1 MTIKKYHGD
10 RKKYLSLLLEADPCE
25 EMLDRYL
32 SNGFFLTAQADGDT
46 AGVACIVPV
55 ENVHNGVG
63 GWELKNISVAPRFQR
78 QGVGSAL
85 IAAAEGCL
93 PKGTP
98 FWVGTA
104 DGSVAAL
111 AFYFVKQANKS
122 KEEVPVTRS
131 YTTHDS
137 SQPRKYDPAEIKDRD
152 SRRRLEQLD
161 SFLRNGVIDK
171 KEYAVLRARYQREAS
186 E

>member
-1 MTIKKYHGD
+1 MNQKKNENKLNKAGKTILYTFILMVVMGIFSD
-10 RKKYLSLLLEADPCE
+10 ASGSIIGVVAVILVA
-25 EMLDRYL
+25 
-32 SNGFFLTAQADGDT
+32 
-46 AGVACIVPV
+46 AGV
-55 ENVHNGVG
+55 GMLG
-63 GWELKNISVAPRFQR
+63 
-78 QGVGSAL
+78 
-85 IAAAEGCL
+85 
-93 PKGTP
+93 
-98 FWVGTA
+98 
-104 DGSVAAL
+104 
-111 AFYFVKQANKS
+111 FYFARKANKP
-122 KEEVPVTRS
+122 KEEATVIRS

>member
-1 MTIKKYHGD
+1 MNQKKNEN
-10 RKKYLSLLLEADPCE
+10 KLNK
-25 EMLDRYL
+25 
-32 SNGFFLTAQADGDT
+32 
-46 AGVACIVPV
+46 AGKTVLYTFILMVVMGIFSDASGSIIGVMAVILIVAGI
-55 ENVHNGVG
+55 
-63 GWELKNISVAPRFQR
+63 
-78 QGVGSAL
+78 
-85 IAAAEGCL
+85 
-93 PKGTP
+93 
-98 FWVGTA
+98 
-104 DGSVAAL
+104 AAL
-111 AFYFVKQANKS
+111 AFYFVKQANKP
-122 KEEVPVTRS
+122 KEETPVTRG

>member
-1 MTIKKYHGD
+1 MNQQKKNENKLNKAGKSILYT
-10 RKKYLSLLLEADPCE
+10 
-25 EMLDRYL
+25 
-32 SNGFFLTAQADGDT
+32 FIFLVFMSFLADGNGSMFGVI
-46 AGVACIVPV
+46 AVILIAVGVAVLVI
-55 ENVHNGVG
+55 
-63 GWELKNISVAPRFQR
+63 
-78 QGVGSAL
+78 
-85 IAAAEGCL
+85 
-93 PKGTP
+93 
-98 FWVGTA
+98 
-104 DGSVAAL
+104 
-111 AFYFVKQANKS
+111 YFVKQANKP

-131 YTTHDS
+131 YTTHES